1 MAPSIFLSALLAAI
15 ATPAPAQ
22 APAQAPGA
30 AARNAANDE
39 VILSQYPERA
49 RAAGEQGSVGFKV
62 ALDRDGFATS
72 CEVTQ
77 SSGYKRLDQ
86 ETCDL
91 ILNRATFK
99 GVRGSDGRKRNMVT
113 TGIVNWRLPGAA
125 PIVAS
130 PIRIAATPV
139 PEKKFCRRKVKTG
152 SLADYER
159 HCATAAE
166 WSRMTQQ
173 TQREWGAL
181 QGTLGSTHGQ

>member
-1 MAPSIFLSALLAAI
+1 MAPMIFLSALLAGA
-15 ATPAPAQ
+15 ATPAPEAV
-22 APAQAPGA
+22 
-30 AARNAANDE
+30 ARDAANEE

-62 ALDRDGFATS
+62 ALDREGYATS
-72 CEVTQ
+72 CEVTK

-99 GVRGSDGRKRNMVT
+99 GVRGSDGRKTNMVT
-113 TGIVNWRLPGAA
+113 TGVVNWRLPGAA

-130 PIRIAATPV
+130 PIKIAATPP
-139 PEKKFCRRKVKTG
+139 PEKKICRRKVKTG

-166 WSRMTQQ
+166 WSRMSQQ

-181 QGTLGSTHGQ
+181 QGTHGSTNGK

>member
-1 MAPSIFLSALLAAI
+1 MASLIILSALLAA
-15 ATPAPAQ
+15 AAAPA
-22 APAQAPGA
+22 A
-30 AARNAANDE
+30 AAPSPEAVARDAANNE

-62 ALDRDGFATS
+62 ALDREGYATS

-99 GVRGSDGRKRNMVT
+99 GMRGTDGRKTNLVT
-113 TGIVNWRLPGAA
+113 TGVINWRLPNAA

-130 PIRIAATPV
+130 PLRIAAAPK
-139 PEKKFCRRKVKTG
+139 PEKKICRRKVKTG

-166 WSRMTQQ
+166 WSRMSQQ
-173 TQREWGAL
+173 TQQEWGAL
-181 QGTLGSTHGQ
+181 QGSFGSTRGN

>member
-1 MAPSIFLSALLAAI
+1 MAPMIFLSVLLAGTAS
-15 ATPAPAQ
+15 TVPE
-22 APAQAPGA
+22 A
-30 AARNAANDE
+30 AARNAANYE
-39 VILSQYPERA
+39 VVLSQYPERA

-62 ALDRDGFATS
+62 ALDREGYATS

-99 GVRGSDGRKRNMVT
+99 GVRGSEGRKTNMVT
-113 TGIVNWRLPGAA
+113 TGVVNWRLPNAA
-125 PIVAS
+125 PMVAS
-130 PIRIAATPV
+130 PIRIAATPK
-139 PEKKFCRRKVKTG
+139 PEKKICRRKVKTG

-166 WSRMTQQ
+166 WSRMSQQ

-181 QGTLGSTHGQ
+181 QGTHGSTSGK